1 MDKQVIEQ
9 MFAQA
14 VKAKVEKSTAL
25 GTKATWGMS
34 DHLDVAA
41 KVLVKAVG
49 FEGDEAETV
58 KFTAEVREAVQATY
72 NHSAFAQRLE
82 KAFKNTGHFQRDR
95 KGPQSVDDILAQLA
109 KDTEGK

>member
-1 MDKQVIEQ
+1 MDKATIDG

-25 GTKATWGMS
+25 GTKATWSMS

-41 KVLVKAVG
+41 RVLYKLTDSFVG
-49 FEGDEAETV
+49 EEEQD
-58 KFTAEVREAVQATY
+58 TAKVREVCQTVY

-82 KAFKNTGHFQRDR
+82 KTFKATGHFQRDR
-95 KGPQSVDDILAQLA
+95 KASATVDDVLTQLA
-109 KDTEGK
+109 KGLPQG